1 MMTPQP
7 GDVLIDRY
15 KLVKALRREPGI
27 EAWRANDHVLARD
40 CQLFIV
46 TDPASASKV
55 STLASAL
62 ALAKNPRFT
71 PVFQMHSVDDVA
83 VLITDLDDGI
93 SLTDYLNGPHRETL
107 SINAMRVIL
116 GETALALQ
124 MLISQQLTDRA
135 VTTDVIRLDPKHI
148 RIADAPVSPAML
160 GPLTHP
166 DDPQDTAEALA
177 VRQLAAVLYA
187 MLTREP
193 YAPDQ
198 SYPADK
204 LIAVQDKPHDFWVI
218 CQRGLGLPNPDG
230 SAPTPIYTLN
240 ELIALLD
247 YWKPIAELGENDIVW
262 PLSAG
267 EASIAIG
274 QIRAVDPQSLLTL
287 PDGVIK
293 RPQDPSL
300 KTKKPVWDA
309 NQLLFPERGEV
320 EMIKPQHHG
329 DGDFLSVLGDNAESV
344 IPSSHP
350 TQAVD
355 VSAIR
360 PIQIKDIDIAPLPPM
375 APIELTGYDLPDGE
389 HDGRGESQVGS
400 AGSALHDRSH
410 DAAGKLEGLAGT
422 GTGTGTE
429 AAPSFPPASFPP
441 AAQAEIG
448 TGVGRGH
455 GERIGAAGG
464 VDVPD
469 DPSVRIPSSTV
480 GVGDG
485 DTVRGAAGAVF
496 GTPAAAGAATGNES
510 LEETRLQDPL
520 QVGQP
525 LRPIHVESAPPSFVP
540 GEYGDHHD
548 SASRGAGTSAAAG
561 TNEDITDDANS
572 YVFGKIR
579 TRSFAIA
586 LGSIVLIIALVLSMN
601 YLVKNSLGSLGFS
614 DPQPGQWPTDLS
626 SARFPGRVDATE
638 TASSTSSPSDS
649 AASADSTS
657 TGSTSAGSTETVVDH
672 EDRNVSSVPTP
683 APVPTP
689 TNTTAYPIA
698 SQSFLNRP
706 AGLNGL
712 GRYVKLD
719 APHDVYRVDFQLRQ
733 PNGSGQIFV
742 NSNAQTPNNGAPVA
756 NFTVDAQGNASVT
769 FDQPVNTQ
777 EIMIWFPIN
786 SLPTGGRL
794 NFASVSVY

>member
-116 GETALALQ
+116 GEAALALQ

-135 VTTDVIRLDPKHI
+135 VTTDVIRLDSKHI

-247 YWKPIAELGENDIVW
+247 YWKPIAELGEKDIVW

-287 PDGVIK
+287 PDGVIQ

-300 KTKKPVWDA
+300 KAKKPVWDA

-389 HDGRGESQVGS
+389 HDGRDGHNGRDESQAGS
-400 AGSALHDRSH
+400 AGDALHDRSH
-410 DAAGKLEGLAGT
+410 DAAGKLEGLAGTGT

-441 AAQAEIG
+441 AAQAEAEFG
-448 TGVGRGH
+448 MGH
-455 GERIGAAGG
+455 GHSERSGAAGG
-464 VDVPD
+464 VGVPGSAPVRV
-469 DPSVRIPSSTV
+469 PSPIF
-480 GVGDG
+480 GAGDG
-485 DTVRGAAGAVF
+485 GTARGAAGTVS
-496 GTPAAAGAATGNES
+496 AATGNES

-548 SASRGAGTSAAAG
+548 GASRGAGTSAASG
-561 TNEDITDDANS
+561 TNGDITDDANS

-638 TASSTSSPSDS
+638 TASSTSSPSES
-649 AASADSTS
+649 SSASA
-657 TGSTSAGSTETVVDH
+657 GSTSGGSTETVVDH